1 MTQLPP
7 ASNRATVPAR
17 RRFGAEFW
25 KFLLGQTVSNVGSS
39 FTIFVLP
46 LLVFK
51 LTGSALNLALVAS
64 AEYIPYLL
72 FGLIIGAW
80 VDRVD
85 RRRLMILTDIAQ
97 ALVISSIPLLAALG
111 LLSVWWIYAVGFAS
125 STLWIFFNTA
135 EFAAVPSLV
144 VREDLPAA
152 NGFLQASYATAT
164 VVGPLLAGLL
174 VAVAPIHLVLV
185 VDALSFLVSALAVGF
200 IKVSFNDADSAEQQ
214 RSERFQRDVAEG
226 LRYVLGHPILRNTC
240 LMMALVSCVGFTVY
254 AQLVFY
260 AKERLGAS
268 DTQVGLLYAAGS
280 VGMIALALV
289 ASPLRRRLSFS
300 KVMLGT
306 LMLQGVLTILLASTR
321 WYWVGMLLW
330 AAMWGLVVL
339 LDINSNSLWQMIVPN
354 RLLGRVQSVVNVL
367 SWSTIPLGTF
377 IGGVA
382 IEQTQDVAL
391 VYRAIGIILFL
402 TALAFSFTALGH
414 AERYLPQGEAQEP

>member
-1 MTQLPP
+1 MTRLPP
-7 ASNRATVPAR
+7 TSNRANVPAR
-17 RRFGAEFW
+17 SRFSAEFW

-97 ALVISSIPLLAALG
+97 ALVISSIPLLATLG
-111 LLSVWWIYAVGFAS
+111 LLSVWWIYAVGFVS

-144 VREDLPAA
+144 IREDLTVA
-152 NGFLQASYATAT
+152 NGYLQASYATAT

-174 VAVAPIHLVLV
+174 VAVAPIPLVLV
-185 VDALSFLVSALAVGF
+185 VDALSFLVSALTVGL
-200 IKVSFNDADSAEQQ
+200 IKISFNDADSAEQQ
-214 RSERFQRDVAEG
+214 RSERFHRDVAVG

-240 LMMALVSCVGFTVY
+240 LMMALIGCVGFTVY

-306 LMLQGVLTILLASTR
+306 LMLQGVLTVLLASTR
-321 WYWVGMLLW
+321 WYWVGVLLW
-330 AAMWGLVVL
+330 AVMWGLVVL
-339 LDINSNSLWQMIVPN
+339 LDITCNSLWQMIVPN

-391 VYRAIGIILFL
+391 VYRAIGIMIFL
-402 TALAFSFTALGH
+402 AALAFSFTALGH

>member
-7 ASNRATVPAR
+7 TSNRANVPAR
-17 RRFGAEFW
+17 SRFGAEFW

-51 LTGSALNLALVAS
+51 LTGSAFNLALVAS

-97 ALVISSIPLLAALG
+97 ALVISSIPLLGALG
-111 LLSVWWIYAVGFAS
+111 LLSVWWIYAVGFVS

-144 VREDLPAA
+144 PEEDLPAA
-152 NGFLQASYATAT
+152 NGYLQASYATAT

-185 VDALSFLVSALAVGF
+185 VDALSFLVSALAVGL
-200 IKVSFNDADSAEQQ
+200 IKVSFNDADSAERQ
-214 RSERFQRDVAEG
+214 RSERLQRDVVEG

-268 DTQVGLLYAAGS
+268 DAQVGLLYAAGS

-306 LMLQGVLTILLASTR
+306 LMLQGVLTVLLASTR
-321 WYWVGMLLW
+321 SYWVGVLLW
-330 AAMWGLVVL
+330 AVMWGLVVL

-382 IEQTQDVAL
+382 IELTQDVAL
-391 VYRAIGIILFL
+391 VYRAIGIVIFL
-402 TALAFSFTALGH
+402 AALAFSFTALGH
-414 AERYLPQGEAQEP
+414 AERYLPQGESQEP

>member
-7 ASNRATVPAR
+7 TSNRANVPAR
-17 RRFGAEFW
+17 SRFGAEFW

-51 LTGSALNLALVAS
+51 LTGSAFNLALVAS

-97 ALVISSIPLLAALG
+97 ALVISSIPLLGALG
-111 LLSVWWIYAVGFAS
+111 LLSVWWIYAVGFVS

-144 VREDLPAA
+144 PEEDLPAA
-152 NGFLQASYATAT
+152 NGYLQASYATAT

-185 VDALSFLVSALAVGF
+185 VDALSFLVSALAVGL
-200 IKVSFNDADSAEQQ
+200 IKVSFNDADSAERQ
-214 RSERFQRDVAEG
+214 RSERLQRDVVEG

-306 LMLQGVLTILLASTR
+306 LMLQGVLTVLLASTR
-321 WYWVGMLLW
+321 AYWVGVLLW
-330 AAMWGLVVL
+330 AVMWGLVVL

-382 IEQTQDVAL
+382 IELTQDVAL
-391 VYRAIGIILFL
+391 VYRAIGIVIFL
-402 TALAFSFTALGH
+402 AALAFSFTALGH
-414 AERYLPQGEAQEP
+414 AERYLPQGESQEP

>member
-7 ASNRATVPAR
+7 TSNRANVPAR
-17 RRFGAEFW
+17 SRFGAEFW

-51 LTGSALNLALVAS
+51 LTGSAFNLALVAS
-64 AEYIPYLL
+64 AEYLPYLL

-97 ALVISSIPLLAALG
+97 ALVISSIPLLGALG
-111 LLSVWWIYAVGFAS
+111 LLSVWWIYAVGFVS

-144 VREDLPAA
+144 PEEDLPAA
-152 NGFLQASYATAT
+152 NGYLQASYATAT

-185 VDALSFLVSALAVGF
+185 VDALSFLVSALAVGL
-200 IKVSFNDADSAEQQ
+200 IKVSFNDADSAERQ
-214 RSERFQRDVAEG
+214 RSERLQRDVVEG

-268 DTQVGLLYAAGS
+268 DAQVGLLYAAGS

-306 LMLQGVLTILLASTR
+306 LMLQGVLTVLLASTR
-321 WYWVGMLLW
+321 SYWVGVLLW
-330 AAMWGLVVL
+330 AVMWGLVVL

-382 IEQTQDVAL
+382 IELTQDVAL
-391 VYRAIGIILFL
+391 VYRAIGIIIFL
-402 TALAFSFTALGH
+402 AALAFSFTALGH
-414 AERYLPQGEAQEP
+414 AERYLPQGESQEP

>member
-7 ASNRATVPAR
+7 TSNRADVPAR
-17 RRFGAEFW
+17 SRFGAEFW
-25 KFLLGQTVSNVGSS
+25 MFLLGQTVSNVGSS

-51 LTGSALNLALVAS
+51 LTGSAFNLALVAS

-97 ALVISSIPLLAALG
+97 ALVISSIPLLGALG
-111 LLSVWWIYAVGFAS
+111 LLSVWWIYAVGFVS

-144 VREDLPAA
+144 PEEDLPAA
-152 NGFLQASYATAT
+152 NGYLQASYATAT

-185 VDALSFLVSALAVGF
+185 VDALSFLVSALAVGLV
-200 IKVSFNDADSAEQQ
+200 KVSFNDADSAERQ
-214 RSERFQRDVAEG
+214 RSERLQRDVVEG

-280 VGMIALALV
+280 VGMIAFALV

-306 LMLQGVLTILLASTR
+306 LMLQGVLTVLLASTR
-321 WYWVGMLLW
+321 AYWVGVLLW
-330 AAMWGLVVL
+330 AVMWGLVVL

-382 IEQTQDVAL
+382 IQLTQDVSL
-391 VYRAIGIILFL
+391 VYRAIGIIIFL
-402 TALAFSFTALGH
+402 AAVAFSFTALGH
-414 AERYLPQGEAQEP
+414 AERYLPQGESQEP

>member
-7 ASNRATVPAR
+7 TSNRANVPAR

-51 LTGSALNLALVAS
+51 LTGSAFNLALVAS

-111 LLSVWWIYAVGFAS
+111 LLSVWWIYAVGFVS

-144 VREDLPAA
+144 LREDLPAA
-152 NGFLQASYATAT
+152 NGYLQASYATAT
-164 VVGPLLAGLL
+164 VLGPLLAGLL

-185 VDALSFLVSALAVGF
+185 VDALSFLVSALAVGL
-200 IKVSFNDADSAEQQ
+200 IKISFNDADSAERQ

-240 LMMALVSCVGFTVY
+240 LMMGLVSCVGFTVY

-321 WYWVGMLLW
+321 SYWVGVLLW
-330 AAMWGLVVL
+330 AVMWGLVVL

-382 IEQTQDVAL
+382 IELTQDVAL
-391 VYRAIGIILFL
+391 VYRAIGIIIFL
-402 TALAFSFTALGH
+402 AALVFSFTALGH
-414 AERYLPQGEAQEP
+414 AERYLPQGESQAP

>member
-7 ASNRATVPAR
+7 TSNRANVPAR
-17 RRFGAEFW
+17 SRFGAEFW
-25 KFLLGQTVSNVGSS
+25 MFLLGQTVSNVGSS

-51 LTGSALNLALVAS
+51 LTGSAFNLALVAS

-97 ALVISSIPLLAALG
+97 ALVISSIPLLGALG
-111 LLSVWWIYAVGFAS
+111 LLSVWWIYAVGFVS

-144 VREDLPAA
+144 PEEDLPAA
-152 NGFLQASYATAT
+152 NGYLQASYATAT

-185 VDALSFLVSALAVGF
+185 VDALSFLVSALAVGLV
-200 IKVSFNDADSAEQQ
+200 KVSFNDADSAERQ
-214 RSERFQRDVAEG
+214 RSERLQRDVVEG

-280 VGMIALALV
+280 VGMIAFALV

-306 LMLQGVLTILLASTR
+306 LMLQGVLTVLLASTR
-321 WYWVGMLLW
+321 AYWVGVLLW
-330 AAMWGLVVL
+330 AVMWGLVVL

-382 IEQTQDVAL
+382 IQLTQDVAL
-391 VYRAIGIILFL
+391 VYRAIGIMIFL
-402 TALAFSFTALGH
+402 AALAFSFTALGH
-414 AERYLPQGEAQEP
+414 AERYLPQGESQEP

>member
-7 ASNRATVPAR
+7 TSNRANVPAR
-17 RRFGAEFW
+17 SRFGAEFW
-25 KFLLGQTVSNVGSS
+25 MFLLGQTVSNVGSS

-51 LTGSALNLALVAS
+51 LTGSAFNLALVAS

-97 ALVISSIPLLAALG
+97 ALVISSIPLLGALG
-111 LLSVWWIYAVGFAS
+111 LLSVWWIYAVGFVS

-144 VREDLPAA
+144 PEEDLPAA
-152 NGFLQASYATAT
+152 NGYLQASYATAT

-185 VDALSFLVSALAVGF
+185 VDALSFLVSALAVGLV
-200 IKVSFNDADSAEQQ
+200 KVSFNDADSAERQ
-214 RSERFQRDVAEG
+214 RSERLQRDVVEG

-268 DTQVGLLYAAGS
+268 DTQVGLLSAAAS

-306 LMLQGVLTILLASTR
+306 LMLQGVLTVLLASTR
-321 WYWVGMLLW
+321 AYWVGVLLW
-330 AAMWGLVVL
+330 AVMWGLVVL

-382 IEQTQDVAL
+382 IQLTQDVSL
-391 VYRAIGIILFL
+391 VYRAIGIIIFL
-402 TALAFSFTALGH
+402 AAVAFSFTALGH
-414 AERYLPQGEAQEP
+414 AERYLPQGESQEP

>member
-7 ASNRATVPAR
+7 TSNRANVPAR
-17 RRFGAEFW
+17 SRFGAEFW
-25 KFLLGQTVSNVGSS
+25 MFLLGQTVSNVGSS

-51 LTGSALNLALVAS
+51 LTGSAFNLALVAS

-97 ALVISSIPLLAALG
+97 ALVISSIPLLGALG
-111 LLSVWWIYAVGFAS
+111 LLSVWWIS
-125 STLWIFFNTA
+125 
-135 EFAAVPSLV
+135 AVPSLV
-144 VREDLPAA
+144 PEEDLPAA
-152 NGFLQASYATAT
+152 NGYLQASYATAT

-185 VDALSFLVSALAVGF
+185 VDALSFLVSALAVGLV
-200 IKVSFNDADSAEQQ
+200 KVSFNDADSAERQ
-214 RSERFQRDVAEG
+214 RSERLQRDVVEG

-280 VGMIALALV
+280 V
-289 ASPLRRRLSFS
+289 
-300 KVMLGT
+300 
-306 LMLQGVLTILLASTR
+306 
-321 WYWVGMLLW
+321 
-330 AAMWGLVVL
+330 
-339 LDINSNSLWQMIVPN
+339 
-354 RLLGRVQSVVNVL
+354 
-367 SWSTIPLGTF
+367 
-377 IGGVA
+377 
-382 IEQTQDVAL
+382 
-391 VYRAIGIILFL
+391 
-402 TALAFSFTALGH
+402 
-414 AERYLPQGEAQEP
+414 

>member
-7 ASNRATVPAR
+7 TSNRANVPAR
-17 RRFGAEFW
+17 SRFGAEFW
-25 KFLLGQTVSNVGSS
+25 MFLLGQTVSNVGSS

-51 LTGSALNLALVAS
+51 LTGSAFNLALVAS

-97 ALVISSIPLLAALG
+97 ALVISSIPLLGALG
-111 LLSVWWIYAVGFAS
+111 LLSVWWIYAVGFVS

-144 VREDLPAA
+144 PEEDLPAA
-152 NGFLQASYATAT
+152 NGYLQASYATAT

-185 VDALSFLVSALAVGF
+185 VDALSFLVSALAVGL
-200 IKVSFNDADSAEQQ
+200 IKVSFNDADSAERQ
-214 RSERFQRDVAEG
+214 RSERLQRDVVEG

-268 DTQVGLLYAAGS
+268 DAQVGLLYAAGS

-306 LMLQGVLTILLASTR
+306 LMLQGVLTVLLASTR
-321 WYWVGMLLW
+321 SYWVGVLLW
-330 AAMWGLVVL
+330 AVMWGLVVL

-382 IEQTQDVAL
+382 IQLTQDVSL
-391 VYRAIGIILFL
+391 VYRAIGIIIFL
-402 TALAFSFTALGH
+402 AAVAFSFTALGH
-414 AERYLPQGEAQEP
+414 AERYLPQGESQEP

>member
-7 ASNRATVPAR
+7 TSNRANVPAR
-17 RRFGAEFW
+17 SRFGAEFW
-25 KFLLGQTVSNVGSS
+25 MFLLGQTVSNVGSS

-51 LTGSALNLALVAS
+51 LTGSAFNLALVAS

-97 ALVISSIPLLAALG
+97 ALVISSIPLLGALG
-111 LLSVWWIYAVGFAS
+111 LLSVWWIYAVGFVS

-144 VREDLPAA
+144 PEEDLPAA
-152 NGFLQASYATAT
+152 NGYLQASYATAT

-185 VDALSFLVSALAVGF
+185 VDALSFLVSALAVGLV
-200 IKVSFNDADSAEQQ
+200 KVSFNDADSAERQ
-214 RSERFQRDVAEG
+214 RSERLQRDVVEG

-280 VGMIALALV
+280 VGMIAFALV

-306 LMLQGVLTILLASTR
+306 LMLQGVLTVLLASTR
-321 WYWVGMLLW
+321 AYWVGVLLW
-330 AAMWGLVVL
+330 AVMWGLVVL

-382 IEQTQDVAL
+382 IELTQDVSL
-391 VYRAIGIILFL
+391 VYRAIGIIIFL
-402 TALAFSFTALGH
+402 AAVAFSFTALGH
-414 AERYLPQGEAQEP
+414 AERYLPQGESREP

>member
-7 ASNRATVPAR
+7 TSNRANVPAR
-17 RRFGAEFW
+17 SRFGAEFW
-25 KFLLGQTVSNVGSS
+25 MFLLGQTVSNVGSS

-51 LTGSALNLALVAS
+51 LTGSAFNLALVAS

-97 ALVISSIPLLAALG
+97 ALVISSIPLLGALG
-111 LLSVWWIYAVGFAS
+111 LLSVWWIYAVGFVS

-144 VREDLPAA
+144 PEEDLPAA
-152 NGFLQASYATAT
+152 NGYLQASYATAT

-185 VDALSFLVSALAVGF
+185 VDALSFLVSALAVGLV
-200 IKVSFNDADSAEQQ
+200 KVSFNDADSAERQ
-214 RSERFQRDVAEG
+214 RSERLQRDVVEG

-280 VGMIALALV
+280 VGMIAFALV

-306 LMLQGVLTILLASTR
+306 LMLQGVLTVLLASTR
-321 WYWVGMLLW
+321 AYWVGVLLW
-330 AAMWGLVVL
+330 AVMWGLVVL

-382 IEQTQDVAL
+382 IQLTQDVSL
-391 VYRAIGIILFL
+391 VYRAIGIIIFL
-402 TALAFSFTALGH
+402 AALAFSFTALGH
-414 AERYLPQGEAQEP
+414 AERYLPQGESQEP

>member
-1 MTQLPP
+1 M
-7 ASNRATVPAR
+7 
-17 RRFGAEFW
+17 
-25 KFLLGQTVSNVGSS
+25 FLLGQTVSNVGSS

-51 LTGSALNLALVAS
+51 LTGSAFNLALVAS

-97 ALVISSIPLLAALG
+97 ALVISSIPLLGALG
-111 LLSVWWIYAVGFAS
+111 LLSVWWIYAVGFVS

-144 VREDLPAA
+144 PEEDLPAA
-152 NGFLQASYATAT
+152 NGYLQASYATAT

-185 VDALSFLVSALAVGF
+185 VDALSFLVSALAVGLV
-200 IKVSFNDADSAEQQ
+200 KVSFNDADSAERQ
-214 RSERFQRDVAEG
+214 RSERLQRDVVEG

-280 VGMIALALV
+280 VGMIAFALV

-306 LMLQGVLTILLASTR
+306 LMLQGVLTVLLASTR
-321 WYWVGMLLW
+321 SYWVGVLLW
-330 AAMWGLVVL
+330 AVMWGLVVL

-382 IEQTQDVAL
+382 IQLTQDVSL
-391 VYRAIGIILFL
+391 VYRAIGIIIFL
-402 TALAFSFTALGH
+402 AAVAFSFTALGH
-414 AERYLPQGEAQEP
+414 AERYLPQGESREP

>member
-7 ASNRATVPAR
+7 TSNRANMPAR

-111 LLSVWWIYAVGFAS
+111 LLSVWWIYVVGFVS

-144 VREDLPAA
+144 LREDLPAA
-152 NGFLQASYATAT
+152 NGYLQASYATAT

-174 VAVAPIHLVLV
+174 VAVAPIYLVLV
-185 VDALSFLVSALAVGF
+185 VDALSFLVSALTVGF

>member
-7 ASNRATVPAR
+7 TSNRANVPAR
-17 RRFGAEFW
+17 SRFGAEFW

-51 LTGSALNLALVAS
+51 LTGSAFNLALVAS

-97 ALVISSIPLLAALG
+97 ALVISSIPLLTALG
-111 LLSVWWIYAVGFAS
+111 LLSVWWIYAVGFVS

-144 VREDLPAA
+144 PEEDLPAA
-152 NGFLQASYATAT
+152 NGYLQASYATAT

-185 VDALSFLVSALAVGF
+185 VDALSFLVSALAVGL
-200 IKVSFNDADSAEQQ
+200 IKVSFNDADSAERQ
-214 RSERFQRDVAEG
+214 RSERLQRDVVEG

-280 VGMIALALV
+280 VGMIAFALV

-306 LMLQGVLTILLASTR
+306 LMLQGVLTVLLASTR
-321 WYWVGMLLW
+321 WYWVGVLLW
-330 AAMWGLVVL
+330 AVMWGLVVL

-382 IEQTQDVAL
+382 IQLTQDVSL
-391 VYRAIGIILFL
+391 VYRAIGIIIFL
-402 TALAFSFTALGH
+402 AAVAFSFTALGH
-414 AERYLPQGEAQEP
+414 AERYLPQGESQEP

>member
-7 ASNRATVPAR
+7 TSNRANVPAR
-17 RRFGAEFW
+17 SRFGAEFW
-25 KFLLGQTVSNVGSS
+25 MFLLGQTVSNVGSS

-51 LTGSALNLALVAS
+51 LTGSAFNLALVAS

-97 ALVISSIPLLAALG
+97 ALVISSIPLLGALG
-111 LLSVWWIYAVGFAS
+111 LLSVWWIYAVGFVS

-144 VREDLPAA
+144 PEEDLPAA
-152 NGFLQASYATAT
+152 NGYLQASYATAT

-185 VDALSFLVSALAVGF
+185 VDALSFLVSALAVGLV
-200 IKVSFNDADSAEQQ
+200 KVSFNDADSAERQ
-214 RSERFQRDVAEG
+214 RSERLQRDVVEG

-280 VGMIALALV
+280 VGMIAFALV

-306 LMLQGVLTILLASTR
+306 LMLQGVLTVLLASTR
-321 WYWVGMLLW
+321 AYWVGVLLW
-330 AAMWGLVVL
+330 AVMWGLVVL

-382 IEQTQDVAL
+382 IQLTQDVSL
-391 VYRAIGIILFL
+391 VYRAIGIIIFL
-402 TALAFSFTALGH
+402 AAVAFSFTALGH
-414 AERYLPQGEAQEP
+414 AERYLPQGESQEP

>member
-7 ASNRATVPAR
+7 TSNRANVPAR
-17 RRFGAEFW
+17 SRFGAEFW
-25 KFLLGQTVSNVGSS
+25 MFLLGQTVSNVGSS

-51 LTGSALNLALVAS
+51 LTGSAFNLALVAS

-97 ALVISSIPLLAALG
+97 ALVISSIPLLGALG
-111 LLSVWWIYAVGFAS
+111 LLSVWWIYAVGFVS

-144 VREDLPAA
+144 PEEDLPAA
-152 NGFLQASYATAT
+152 NGYLQASYATAT

-185 VDALSFLVSALAVGF
+185 VDALSFLVSALAVGL
-200 IKVSFNDADSAEQQ
+200 IKVSFNDADSAERQ
-214 RSERFQRDVAEG
+214 RSERLQRDVVEG

-280 VGMIALALV
+280 VGMIAFALV

-306 LMLQGVLTILLASTR
+306 LMLQGVLTVLLASTR
-321 WYWVGMLLW
+321 AYWVGVLLW
-330 AAMWGLVVL
+330 AVMWGLVVL

-382 IEQTQDVAL
+382 IQLTQDVAL
-391 VYRAIGIILFL
+391 VYRAIGIMIFL
-402 TALAFSFTALGH
+402 AALAFSFTALGR
-414 AERYLPQGEAQEP
+414 AERYLPQGESQEP

>member
-7 ASNRATVPAR
+7 TSNRANVPAR
-17 RRFGAEFW
+17 SRFGAEFW

-51 LTGSALNLALVAS
+51 LTGSAFNLALVAS

-97 ALVISSIPLLAALG
+97 ALVISSIPLLGALG
-111 LLSVWWIYAVGFAS
+111 LLSVWWIYAVGFVS

-144 VREDLPAA
+144 PEEDLPAA
-152 NGFLQASYATAT
+152 NGYLQASYATAT

-185 VDALSFLVSALAVGF
+185 VDALSFLVSALAVGLV
-200 IKVSFNDADSAEQQ
+200 KVSFNDADSAERQ
-214 RSERFQRDVAEG
+214 RSERLQRDVVEG

-306 LMLQGVLTILLASTR
+306 LMLQGVLTVLLASTR
-321 WYWVGMLLW
+321 AYWVGVLLW
-330 AAMWGLVVL
+330 AVMWGLVVL

-382 IEQTQDVAL
+382 IELTQDVAL
-391 VYRAIGIILFL
+391 VYRAIGIIIFL
-402 TALAFSFTALGH
+402 AALAFSFTALGH
-414 AERYLPQGEAQEP
+414 AERYLPQGESQEP

>member
-7 ASNRATVPAR
+7 TSNRADVPAR
-17 RRFGAEFW
+17 SRFGAEFW

-51 LTGSALNLALVAS
+51 LTGSAFNLALVAS

-97 ALVISSIPLLAALG
+97 ALVISSIPLLGALG
-111 LLSVWWIYAVGFAS
+111 LLSVWWIYAVGFVS

-144 VREDLPAA
+144 SEEDLPAA
-152 NGFLQASYATAT
+152 NGYLQASYATAT

-174 VAVAPIHLVLV
+174 VALAPIHLVLV
-185 VDALSFLVSALAVGF
+185 VDALSFLVSALAVGL
-200 IKVSFNDADSAEQQ
+200 IKVSFNDADSAERQ
-214 RSERFQRDVAEG
+214 RSERLQRDVVEG

-268 DTQVGLLYAAGS
+268 DAQVGLLYAAGS

-306 LMLQGVLTILLASTR
+306 LMLQGVLTVLLASTR
-321 WYWVGMLLW
+321 SYWVGVLLW
-330 AAMWGLVVL
+330 AVMWGLVVL

-382 IEQTQDVAL
+382 IQLTQDVAL
-391 VYRAIGIILFL
+391 VYRAIGIIIFL
-402 TALAFSFTALGH
+402 AALAFSFTALGH
-414 AERYLPQGEAQEP
+414 AERYLPQGESQEP

>member
-7 ASNRATVPAR
+7 TSNRANVPAR
-17 RRFGAEFW
+17 SRFGAEFW
-25 KFLLGQTVSNVGSS
+25 MFLLGQTVSNVGSS

-51 LTGSALNLALVAS
+51 LTGSAFNLALVAS

-97 ALVISSIPLLAALG
+97 ALVISSIPLLGALG
-111 LLSVWWIYAVGFAS
+111 LLSVWWIYAVGFVS

-144 VREDLPAA
+144 PEEDLPAA
-152 NGFLQASYATAT
+152 NGYLQASYATAT

-185 VDALSFLVSALAVGF
+185 VDALSFLVSALAVGL
-200 IKVSFNDADSAEQQ
+200 IKVSFNDADSAERQ
-214 RSERFQRDVAEG
+214 RSERLQRDVVEG

-280 VGMIALALV
+280 VGMIAFALV

-306 LMLQGVLTILLASTR
+306 LMLQGVLTVLLASTR
-321 WYWVGMLLW
+321 AYWVGVLLW
-330 AAMWGLVVL
+330 AVMWGLVVL

-382 IEQTQDVAL
+382 IQLTQDVSL
-391 VYRAIGIILFL
+391 VYRAIGIIIFL
-402 TALAFSFTALGH
+402 AAVAFSFTALGH
-414 AERYLPQGEAQEP
+414 AERYLPQGESQEP

>member
-7 ASNRATVPAR
+7 TSNRANVPAR
-17 RRFGAEFW
+17 SRFGAEFW
-25 KFLLGQTVSNVGSS
+25 MFLLGQTVSNVGSS

-51 LTGSALNLALVAS
+51 LTGSAFNLALVAS

-97 ALVISSIPLLAALG
+97 ALVISSIPLLGALG
-111 LLSVWWIYAVGFAS
+111 LLSVWWIYAVGFVS

-144 VREDLPAA
+144 PEEDLPAA
-152 NGFLQASYATAT
+152 NGYLQASYATAT

-185 VDALSFLVSALAVGF
+185 VDALSFLVSALAVGLV
-200 IKVSFNDADSAEQQ
+200 KVSFNDADSAERQ
-214 RSERFQRDVAEG
+214 RSERLQRDVVEG

-280 VGMIALALV
+280 VGMIAFALV

-306 LMLQGVLTILLASTR
+306 LMLQGVLTVLLASTR
-321 WYWVGMLLW
+321 AYWVGVLLW
-330 AAMWGLVVL
+330 AVMWGLVVL

-382 IEQTQDVAL
+382 IQLTQDVAL
-391 VYRAIGIILFL
+391 VYRAIGIIIFL
-402 TALAFSFTALGH
+402 AALAFSFTALGH
-414 AERYLPQGEAQEP
+414 AERYLPQGESQEP

>member
-7 ASNRATVPAR
+7 TSNRANVPAR
-17 RRFGAEFW
+17 SRFSAEFW

-97 ALVISSIPLLAALG
+97 ALVISSIPLLGALG
-111 LLSVWWIYAVGFAS
+111 LLSVWWIYAVGFVS

-144 VREDLPAA
+144 PEEDLPAA
-152 NGFLQASYATAT
+152 NGYLQASYATAT

-185 VDALSFLVSALAVGF
+185 VDALSFLVSALAVGL
-200 IKVSFNDADSAEQQ
+200 IKVSFNDADSAERQ
-214 RSERFQRDVAEG
+214 RSERLQRDVVEG

-280 VGMIALALV
+280 VGMIAFALV

-306 LMLQGVLTILLASTR
+306 LMLQGVLTVLLASTR
-321 WYWVGMLLW
+321 SYWVGVLLW
-330 AAMWGLVVL
+330 AVMWGLVVL

-391 VYRAIGIILFL
+391 VYRAIGIMIFL
-402 TALAFSFTALGH
+402 AALAFSFTALGR
-414 AERYLPQGEAQEP
+414 AERYLPQGESQEP

>member
-1 MTQLPP
+1 
-7 ASNRATVPAR
+7 
-17 RRFGAEFW
+17 
-25 KFLLGQTVSNVGSS
+25 
-39 FTIFVLP
+39 
-46 LLVFK
+46 
-51 LTGSALNLALVAS
+51 
-64 AEYIPYLL
+64 
-72 FGLIIGAW
+72 
-80 VDRVD
+80 
-85 RRRLMILTDIAQ
+85 
-97 ALVISSIPLLAALG
+97 
-111 LLSVWWIYAVGFAS
+111 
-125 STLWIFFNTA
+125 LWIFFNTA

-144 VREDLPAA
+144 PEEDLPAA
-152 NGFLQASYATAT
+152 NGYLQASYATAT

-185 VDALSFLVSALAVGF
+185 VDALSFLVSALAVGLV
-200 IKVSFNDADSAEQQ
+200 KVSFNDADSAERQ
-214 RSERFQRDVAEG
+214 RSERLQRDVVEG

-280 VGMIALALV
+280 VGMIAFALV

-306 LMLQGVLTILLASTR
+306 LMLQGVLTVLLASTR
-321 WYWVGMLLW
+321 SYWVGVLLW
-330 AAMWGLVVL
+330 AVMWGLVVL

-382 IEQTQDVAL
+382 IELTQDVAL
-391 VYRAIGIILFL
+391 VYRAIGIIIFL
-402 TALAFSFTALGH
+402 AALAFSFTALGH
-414 AERYLPQGEAQEP
+414 AERYLPQGESQEP

>member
-7 ASNRATVPAR
+7 TSNRANVPAR
-17 RRFGAEFW
+17 SRFGAEFW
-25 KFLLGQTVSNVGSS
+25 MFLLGQTVSNVGSS

-51 LTGSALNLALVAS
+51 LTGSAFNLALVAS

-97 ALVISSIPLLAALG
+97 ALVISSIPLLGALG
-111 LLSVWWIYAVGFAS
+111 LLSVWWIYAVGFVS

-144 VREDLPAA
+144 PEEDLPAA
-152 NGFLQASYATAT
+152 NGYLQASYATAT

-174 VAVAPIHLVLV
+174 VALAPIHLVLV
-185 VDALSFLVSALAVGF
+185 VDALSFLVSALAVGL
-200 IKVSFNDADSAEQQ
+200 IKVSFNDADSAERQ
-214 RSERFQRDVAEG
+214 RSERLQRDVVEG

-268 DTQVGLLYAAGS
+268 DAQVGLLYAAGS
-280 VGMIALALV
+280 VGMIAFALV

-306 LMLQGVLTILLASTR
+306 LMLQGVLTVLLASTR
-321 WYWVGMLLW
+321 AYWVGVLLW
-330 AAMWGLVVL
+330 AVMWGLVVL

-382 IEQTQDVAL
+382 IQLTQDVSL
-391 VYRAIGIILFL
+391 VYRAIGIIIFL
-402 TALAFSFTALGH
+402 AAVAFSFTALGH
-414 AERYLPQGEAQEP
+414 AERYLPQGESQEP

>member
-1 MTQLPP
+1 MTQHPP
-7 ASNRATVPAR
+7 TSDRANEPAR
-17 RRFGAEFW
+17 SKFGAEFW

-51 LTGSALNLALVAS
+51 LTGSALNLALVAA

-85 RRRLMILTDIAQ
+85 RRRLMIVTDIAQ
-97 ALVISSIPLLAALG
+97 ALVISSIPLLAAWG
-111 LLSVWWIYAVGFAS
+111 LLSVWWIYAVGFVS

-144 VREDLPAA
+144 PGEDLPAA
-152 NGFLQASYATAT
+152 NGYLQASYAAAT

-185 VDALSFLVSALAVGF
+185 VDALSFLVSALAVGL
-200 IKVSFNDADSAEQQ
+200 IKVSFNDADSAERQ

-306 LMLQGVLTILLASTR
+306 LMLQGVLTILLASAR
-321 WYWVGMLLW
+321 SYWVGVLLW
-330 AAMWGLVVL
+330 AAMWGLVIL

-382 IEQTQDVAL
+382 IELTQDVAL
-391 VYRAIGIILFL
+391 VYRAIGIIIFL
-402 TALAFSFTALGH
+402 AALAFSFTALGQ
-414 AERYLPQGEAQEP
+414 AERYLPQGESQEP

>member
-1 MTQLPP
+1 
-7 ASNRATVPAR
+7 VPAR
-17 RRFGAEFW
+17 SRFGAEFW

-51 LTGSALNLALVAS
+51 LTGSAFNLALVAS

-97 ALVISSIPLLAALG
+97 ALVISSIPLLTALG
-111 LLSVWWIYAVGFAS
+111 LLSVWWIYAVGFVS

-144 VREDLPAA
+144 PEEDLPAA
-152 NGFLQASYATAT
+152 NGYLQASYATAT

-185 VDALSFLVSALAVGF
+185 VDALSFLVSALAVGL
-200 IKVSFNDADSAEQQ
+200 IKVSFNDADSAERQ
-214 RSERFQRDVAEG
+214 RSERFQRDVVEG

-268 DTQVGLLYAAGS
+268 DAQVGLLYAAGS
-280 VGMIALALV
+280 VGMIAFALV

-306 LMLQGVLTILLASTR
+306 LMLQGVLTVLLASTR
-321 WYWVGMLLW
+321 WYWVGVLLW
-330 AAMWGLVVL
+330 AVMWGLVVL

-382 IEQTQDVAL
+382 IELTQDVAL
-391 VYRAIGIILFL
+391 VYRAIGIIIFL
-402 TALAFSFTALGH
+402 AALAFSFTALGH
-414 AERYLPQGEAQEP
+414 AERYLPQGESQEP

>member
-7 ASNRATVPAR
+7 TYNRANVPAR
-17 RRFGAEFW
+17 SRFSAEFW

-111 LLSVWWIYAVGFAS
+111 LLSVWWIYAVGFVS

-144 VREDLPAA
+144 LREDLPAA
-152 NGFLQASYATAT
+152 NGYLQASYATAT

-174 VAVAPIHLVLV
+174 VAVAPIHQVLV
-185 VDALSFLVSALAVGF
+185 IDALSFLVSALAVGL

-214 RSERFQRDVAEG
+214 RSERFQRDVGEG

-321 WYWVGMLLW
+321 SYWVGVLLW
-330 AAMWGLVVL
+330 AVMWGLVVL

-354 RLLGRVQSVVNVL
+354 RLLGRVQSVVNVV

-377 IGGVA
+377 IGGLA
-382 IEQTQDVAL
+382 IALTQDVAL
-391 VYRAIGIILFL
+391 VYRAIGIIIFL
-402 TALAFSFTALGH
+402 AAFAFSFTALGH
-414 AERYLPQGEAQEP
+414 AERYLPQGESQEP

>member
-7 ASNRATVPAR
+7 TSNRANVPAR
-17 RRFGAEFW
+17 SRFGAEFW

-51 LTGSALNLALVAS
+51 LTGSAFNLALVAS

-97 ALVISSIPLLAALG
+97 ALVISSIPLLTALG
-111 LLSVWWIYAVGFAS
+111 LLSVWWIYAVGFVS

-144 VREDLPAA
+144 PEEDLPAA
-152 NGFLQASYATAT
+152 NGYLQASYATAT

-185 VDALSFLVSALAVGF
+185 VDALSFLVSALAVGL
-200 IKVSFNDADSAEQQ
+200 IKVSFNDADSAERQ
-214 RSERFQRDVAEG
+214 RSERLQRDVVEG

-240 LMMALVSCVGFTVY
+240 LMMGLVSCVGFTVY

-306 LMLQGVLTILLASTR
+306 LMLQGVLTVLLASTHS
-321 WYWVGMLLW
+321 YWVGVLLW
-330 AAMWGLVVL
+330 AVMWGLVVL

-382 IEQTQDVAL
+382 IQLTQDVAL
-391 VYRAIGIILFL
+391 VYRAIGIIIFL
-402 TALAFSFTALGH
+402 AALAFSFTALGH
-414 AERYLPQGEAQEP
+414 AERYLPQRESQEP

>member
-7 ASNRATVPAR
+7 TSNRANVPAR
-17 RRFGAEFW
+17 SRFGAEFW

-51 LTGSALNLALVAS
+51 LTGSAFNLALVAS

-85 RRRLMILTDIAQ
+85 RRRLMILTDMAQ
-97 ALVISSIPLLAALG
+97 ALVISSIPLLTALG
-111 LLSVWWIYAVGFAS
+111 LLSVWWIYAVGFVS

-144 VREDLPAA
+144 PEEDLPAA
-152 NGFLQASYATAT
+152 NGYLQASYATAT

-185 VDALSFLVSALAVGF
+185 VDALSFLVSALAVGL
-200 IKVSFNDADSAEQQ
+200 IKVSFNDADSAERQ
-214 RSERFQRDVAEG
+214 RSERFQRDVVEG

-268 DTQVGLLYAAGS
+268 DAQVGLLYAAGS

-306 LMLQGVLTILLASTR
+306 LMLQGVLTVLLASTR
-321 WYWVGMLLW
+321 SYWVGVLLW
-330 AAMWGLVVL
+330 AVMWGLVVL

-382 IEQTQDVAL
+382 IQLTQDVAL
-391 VYRAIGIILFL
+391 VYRAIGIIIFL
-402 TALAFSFTALGH
+402 AALAFSFTALGH
-414 AERYLPQGEAQEP
+414 AERYLPQGESQEP